1 MKSTSLKKNQ
11 NQIKKKLPNR
21 IKNKLK
27 IFLLK
32 NLNNL
37 NNKQFIYKKI
47 KSLTFILNRIK
58 FRLLKKK
65 IYLKFKKKNL
75 KNFHNKNLYLNFY
88 NLKDFLITSKNLEVN
103 QDTDASQKFDVFF
116 DREFLKKKQLFLK
129 KKNLKKNFFT
139 IKTLYNSFLFC
150 VFKNGKKTQWNFFLN
165 NLFELMSFSLAYS
178 IPIII
183 SKIFIRLFTRV
194 ELKKAIS
201 RKRISYIPTFIK
213 INRSIFLALKWIFLG
228 ALKNTNRTT
237 LRNKLYVELVQ
248 LLTNKTC
255 FSLQKL
261 EENNINSFK
270 NRSNMHFRWQRTR

>member
-1 MKSTSLKKNQ
+1 
-11 NQIKKKLPNR
+11 
-21 IKNKLK
+21 
-27 IFLLK
+27 
-32 NLNNL
+32 
-37 NNKQFIYKKI
+37 
-47 KSLTFILNRIK
+47 
-58 FRLLKKK
+58 
-65 IYLKFKKKNL
+65 
-75 KNFHNKNLYLNFY
+75 
-88 NLKDFLITSKNLEVN
+88 
-103 QDTDASQKFDVFF
+103 
-116 DREFLKKKQLFLK
+116 
-129 KKNLKKNFFT
+129 
-139 IKTLYNSFLFC
+139 
-150 VFKNGKKTQWNFFLN
+150 
-165 NLFELMSFSLAYS
+165 MSFSLAYS

-213 INRSIFLALKWIFLG
+213 INRSIFLALKWIFSG